1 MVKSI
6 VMLRRR
12 PDLTHEEFDRHWREV
27 HAPLVLQLPGI
38 RRYVQNRPIEVGG
51 EPPHDGV
58 SEVWFE
64 DLEALRA
71 ATGSAIWPEI
81 LADEDNFLAEPT
93 PRSALRLTVVEEE
106 MMDGKQSAR

>member
-12 PDLTHEEFDRHWREV
+12 PDLTHEEFDRHWRQV

-38 RRYVQNRPIEVGG
+38 CRYVQNRPVDVGG

-58 SEVWFE
+58 SEVWF
-64 DLEALRA
+64 DDMEALRA
-71 ATGSAIWPEI
+71 ATSSPIWPRI
-81 LADEDNFLAEPT
+81 LEDEKNFLAEQT
-93 PRSALRLTVVEEE
+93 PRSELRLTVTEDE
-106 MMDGKQSAR
+106 MSVPSDER